1 VNVVIFVPAYVT
13 ATKVIASSLSR
24 YFLFLIFRL
33 FSQRR
38 TFATAGKASISHIM
52 ENELFAPA
60 NVGLVGLRNHVVMS
74 PMTRCRAVGN
84 VPNALMAEY
93 YGQRAGAGLIVTEGT
108 APSPNGLGYARI
120 PGMFSREQV
129 EGWKRTT
136 GDVHEK
142 GGKIFVQL
150 MHTGRISHALNMPAG
165 SRILA
170 PSAVQ
175 AAGQMW
181 TDQKQMQDF
190 PVPEAMGGDD
200 LVNTRAEYVGSAK
213 NALAAGFDGVEL
225 HSANGYLLEQFLSP
239 VSNVRK
245 DSYGGNM
252 VNRCRFVIEVAEAV
266 SDAIGKDR
274 TGIRLSPYG
283 VFNDMPQY
291 LEIDATYIYV
301 SEQLH
306 RIGLAYI
313 HIVDHSSMGGP
324 LVPLEIRGLIREGFR
339 NTIILS
345 GGYDRSKAE
354 ADIELGLAGLVAF
367 GRPFINNPDL
377 VERMKNDW
385 PLSTDLRQELFYT
398 EGTAGY
404 TDYPIYKEQP
414 VAV

>member
-1 VNVVIFVPAYVT
+1 
-13 ATKVIASSLSR
+13 
-24 YFLFLIFRL
+24 
-33 FSQRR
+33 
-38 TFATAGKASISHIM
+38 
-52 ENELFAPA
+52 
-60 NVGLVGLRNHVVMS
+60 
-74 PMTRCRAVGN
+74 
-84 VPNALMAEY
+84 
-93 YGQRAGAGLIVTEGT
+93 
-108 APSPNGLGYARI
+108 
-120 PGMFSREQV
+120 
-129 EGWKRTT
+129 
-136 GDVHEK
+136 
-142 GGKIFVQL
+142 
-150 MHTGRISHALNMPAG
+150 
-165 SRILA
+165 
-170 PSAVQ
+170 
-175 AAGQMW
+175 
-181 TDQKQMQDF
+181 
-190 PVPEAMGGDD
+190 
-200 LVNTRAEYVGSAK
+200 
-213 NALAAGFDGVEL
+213 
-225 HSANGYLLEQFLSP
+225 
-239 VSNVRK
+239 
-245 DSYGGNM
+245 M